1 MPISSQALYLVN
13 PTCIVIIYIGEN
25 SMTQEEQDFIYFK
38 ENQLKSVDFSTGRL
52 DVLVNQKGRKK
63 RVSLDIGSLNQDG
76 YVRVWCNGKLRM
88 KHRLI
93 FWLYHGYI
101 PEEVDHFDSVRN
113 NNGISN
119 LLDSVRSRNCT
130 NKSKRSYKQLTAEE
144 VHLLCS
150 DIAQS
155 TFTVT
160 ELSKKYSR
168 SRCQIKGIMSK
179 RYWKNISD
187 QYF

>member
-1 MPISSQALYLVN
+1 
-13 PTCIVIIYIGEN
+13 
-25 SMTQEEQDFIYFK
+25 MTQEEQDFIYFR
-38 ENQLKSVDFSTGRL
+38 ENQLNFVDFSTGRL
-52 DVLVNQKGRKK
+52 DVLVNQKGGKK
-63 RVSLDIGSLNQDG
+63 RISLDIGSLNQDG

-101 PEEVDHFDSVRN
+101 PEEIDHFDSVRN

-119 LLDSVRSRNCT
+119 LLDSMRSRNCT
-130 NKSKRSYKQLTAEE
+130 NKSKRSYKQLTAKE
-144 VHLLCS
+144 VHLLCN
-150 DIAQS
+150 DIAQGR
-155 TFTVT
+155 FTIT
-160 ELSKKYSR
+160 ELSNKYGR

-179 RYWKNISD
+179 KYWKEISN